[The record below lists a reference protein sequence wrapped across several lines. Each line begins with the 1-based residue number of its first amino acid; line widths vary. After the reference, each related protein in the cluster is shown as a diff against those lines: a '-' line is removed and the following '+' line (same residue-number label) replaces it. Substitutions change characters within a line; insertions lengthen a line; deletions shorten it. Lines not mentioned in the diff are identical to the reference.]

1 MLLSL
6 VNILS
11 NKFSSVALI
20 ILFLLF
26 QVFKLTHTHTH
37 THTCIYNI
45 YTVQTHKGAEREVL
59 FMEVKTI
66 IYFLI
71 DFFSEISKMQS
82 SNSVPK

>member
-11 NKFSSVALI
+11 NKISSVALI

-37 THTCIYNI
+37 TCIYNI
-45 YTVQTHKGAEREVL
+45 YTVHTHKGAEREVL